1 MSSLPVA
8 ARPGSAMP
16 RIPLA
21 FVVVALLLAVGAGAI
36 LGARAFSTTAPAVAD
51 TSAPVK
57 HHSGTPAA
65 AARATTI
72 GDYRQLVANL
82 AAAEQ
87 RHDFAAKARFEGQL
101 DKMLTPALIGKVYQE
116 RQRLLAALAAT
127 GRDSHAALITR
138 ELQGLCGASAVKAE
152 LEFCN

>member
-1 MSSLPVA
+1 
-8 ARPGSAMP
+8 MP

-21 FVVVALLLAVGAGAI
+21 FVVVALLLSVGVGVFV
-36 LGARAFSTTAPAVAD
+36 GARAFATSTAVVAD

-65 AARATTI
+65 RVAPMA
-72 GDYRQLVANL
+72 DYRQLVANL

-87 RHDFAAKARFEGQL
+87 RHDFAAKARFESQL
-101 DKMLTPALIGKVYQE
+101 DKALTPALIGKIYQE
-116 RQRLLAALAAT
+116 RERLMAALAAAD
-127 GRDSHAALITR
+127 RDSHAALITR
-138 ELQGLCGASAVKAE
+138 ELRGLCGAEAVKAE